1 MRFAILS
8 SHKIKAKK
16 LAEMAENIY
25 GNHPIDEAEVI
36 IAFGGDGFML
46 HVLHKLQNHNVP
58 VFGINTGT
66 VGFLLNTSE
75 NIELLLE
82 RVRSAK
88 HTKLYPL
95 KGKITDIFGNTYD
108 IKAFNEISFVRS
120 SAQTAKLSIKLNG
133 KMQLSQLVGDGLI
146 VATPTGSTAYN
157 LSAGG
162 PILPLESG
170 LVAITP
176 ICPFRPRR
184 WNGAI
189 VQNDVNIEI
198 EILNADQRPVKLTA
212 DQSLLPKIKS
222 AIISVDKNFAY
233 TLLFDPS
240 HSLGDRIMHEQF
252 AEH

>member
-1 MRFAILS
+1 MRFAILA

-16 LAEMAENIY
+16 LAEMTEKLY
-25 GNHPIDEAEVI
+25 GNHPIDEADVI

-46 HVLHKLQNHNVP
+46 HVLHKLQNNDIP

-75 NIELLLE
+75 YIELLIE
-82 RVRSAK
+82 RVRSAN

-95 KGKITDIFGNTYD
+95 KGTITDIFGYTHE
-108 IKAFNEISFVRS
+108 IKAFNEISLVRS
-120 SAQTAKLSIKLNG
+120 SAQTAKLSITING
-133 KMQLSQLVGDGLI
+133 KLQLAQLVGDGLI

-176 ICPFRPRR
+176 ICLFRPRR

-189 VQNDVNIEI
+189 VPNNVNIEI
-198 EILNADQRPVKLTA
+198 TILNADQRPVKLTA
-212 DQSLLPKIKS
+212 DQSLLPKIQS
-222 AIISVDKNFAY
+222 AVISVDRNFAY

-240 HSLGDRIMHEQF
+240 HSLSDRIMHEQF

>member
-1 MRFAILS
+1 MRFAILA
-8 SHKIKAKK
+8 SHKVKAKK
-16 LAEMAENIY
+16 LAEMAENLY
-25 GNHPIDEAEVI
+25 GNHPVDEADVI

-46 HVLHKLQNHNVP
+46 HVLHKLQNHNIP

-66 VGFLLNTSE
+66 VGFLLNTSD

-95 KGKITDIFGNTYD
+95 KGKITDIFGNTHE
-108 IKAFNEISFVRS
+108 IKAFNEISLVRS
-120 SAQTAKLSIKLNG
+120 SAQTAKLSIKLNN

-146 VATPTGSTAYN
+146 IATPTGSTAYN

-184 WNGAI
+184 WSGAI
-189 VQNDVNIEI
+189 VPNDINIEI

-212 DQSLLPKIKS
+212 DQSLLPKISS
-222 AIISVDKNFAY
+222 AIISVDKNFSY